1 MNAILAFGRLYRH
14 IADLLTTSLEDI
26 SLLLLRLAGAKVF
39 IASGLT
45 KWDGWFDFNDLKYDL
60 FLYEFFCPDPV
71 RPGALLL
78 CDPQTLDYAEGS
90 KIVSF
95 VESLAVTAGVMEI
108 VLPVLLILINARA
121 NKVPPA
127 LVKAVIAAESRFDS
141 TAVSRA
147 GAQGLMQLMPKT
159 ARELGIEDPF
169 RPSENV
175 KGGTRYLR
183 SMLDRY
189 GDMTRALAA
198 YNAGP
203 NAVDYYRG
211 VPPYPETQ
219 AYVRRVLTYYRHYDG
234 DFGY

>member
-1 MNAILAFGRLYRH
+1 MTRPSRTAAALLVLGCLAS
-14 IADLLTTSLEDI
+14 A
-26 SLLLLRLAGAKVF
+26 A
-39 IASGLT
+39 
-45 KWDGWFDFNDLKYDL
+45 
-60 FLYEFFCPDPV
+60 PV
-71 RPGALLL
+71 RAALYTFV
-78 CDPQTLDYAEGS
+78 DENGVTHFSNVPNDDRYTR
-90 KIVSF
+90 IV
-95 VESLAVTAGVMEI
+95 VRRSLAAPIHTAPRYQGYDG
-108 VLPVLLILINARA
+108 LILLNARA

-159 ARELGIEDPF
+159 AQELGVEDPF

-175 KGGTRYLR
+175 EGGTRYLR